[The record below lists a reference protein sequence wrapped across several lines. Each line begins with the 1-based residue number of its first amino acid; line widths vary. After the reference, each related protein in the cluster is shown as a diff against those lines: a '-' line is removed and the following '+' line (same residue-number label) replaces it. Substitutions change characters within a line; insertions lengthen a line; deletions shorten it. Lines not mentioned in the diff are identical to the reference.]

1 MNKQNKHE
9 LQSNTFEIL
18 HFRKKGCV
26 RAIISHLKITKLEEY
41 IANVFRVQRWIES
54 DFASPSP
61 TPSHFSPF
69 SALLCSLEGSYLQV
83 FSLGSLCFA
92 ASCWCQEYQALSGD
106 LREGGRHKSWFS
118 SFHHAFGC
126 IFWWQLNLCN
136 YWHQKNDST
145 GLKAE
150 CRKDGEQK
158 EEEDLLVG

>member
-1 MNKQNKHE
+1 MMNKQNKHE

-26 RAIISHLKITKLEEY
+26 KAIISHLKITKLEEY
-41 IANVFRVQRWIES
+41 ITNVFRVQKWIES

-92 ASCWCQEYQALSGD
+92 ASCWCQEYQAVRGPQGR
-106 LREGGRHKSWFS
+106 RETQILVFLLPS
-118 SFHHAFGC
+118 C
-126 IFWWQLNLCN
+126 FWL
-136 YWHQKNDST
+136 YF
-145 GLKAE
+145 
-150 CRKDGEQK
+150 
-158 EEEDLLVG
+158 LVATESL